1 MSYLNKLK
9 ITFSVVGVVMPC
21 CGCLETSCLLLRSG
35 FPLCV
40 RLWASASVF
49 ITEASSPHRWH
60 HVSCLQA
67 KDSDDDEEV
76 VQVDRDHFMD
86 EFFEQ
91 VRQRAQV
98 TAGSHVNTG
107 LNHELDTVRVVN
119 SSWEHWDCSVWDKR
133 LLRGR
138 CLHRNKDTKVSWG
151 RRDRK
156 HRNKNVLAAMER
168 AQDSGCTPSARWKI
182 SAKAD
187 KEVMMCKITLTFK
200 AHRRTKSARA

>member
-98 TAGSHVNTG
+98 TAGSHVTTG

-138 CLHRNKDTKVSWG
+138 CTETKTQRCPEADVTENTEIKMFWLRWSEL
-151 RRDRK
+151 RIQ
-156 HRNKNVLAAMER
+156 AARHQHVEKY
-168 AQDSGCTPSARWKI
+168 QQKQ
-182 SAKAD
+182 
-187 KEVMMCKITLTFK
+187 
-200 AHRRTKSARA
+200 TKK

>member
-1 MSYLNKLK
+1 
-9 ITFSVVGVVMPC
+9 MPC
-21 CGCLETSCLLLRSG
+21 CGCLETSCLLLWSG
-35 FPLCV
+35 SLC
-40 RLWASASVF
+40 LWASASVF

-98 TAGSHVNTG
+98 TAGSHVTAG

-156 HRNKNVLAAMER
+156 HRNKKCFGCDGAS
-168 AQDSGCTPSARWKI
+168 SGFRLHAI
-182 SAKAD
+182 SALKN
-187 KEVMMCKITLTFK
+187 IS
-200 AHRRTKSARA
+200 KSRQRSNDVQNHINL